1 MKTATVT
8 ITRAGYV
15 RKDGQQIGK
24 QRVTPLNLAEWAT
37 LAETDQKILR
47 AYCARKFVMCN
58 N

>member
-15 RKDGQQIGK
+15 HKGRQQIGK

-37 LAETDQKILR
+37 LAETDQK
-47 AYCARKFVMCN
+47 YCADCM
-58 N
+58 